1 MCPREPGS
9 GCLRDSPAGARCRQ
23 PWQRGSFPEPLSLLF
38 LRPLRDFKF
47 CLAANYLIPSG
58 SRGQALF
65 SHQVQR
71 DHTQI
76 GLHLCS
82 LVTSSQC
89 KIVSTQEGSKPDCQT
104 SLDLGIQ
111 ASLTQRVFLL
121 LWCFRGGS
129 LKINTVPGLS
139 YPMMRNP

>member
-1 MCPREPGS
+1 MQMSSVLGYMGS
-9 GCLRDSPAGARCRQ
+9 TLTKTH
-23 PWQRGSFPEPLSLLF
+23 FVF
-38 LRPLRDFKF
+38 YK
-47 CLAANYLIPSG
+47 
-58 SRGQALF
+58 
-65 SHQVQR
+65 
-71 DHTQI
+71 T
-76 GLHLCS
+76 
-82 LVTSSQC
+82 
-89 KIVSTQEGSKPDCQT
+89 VSTQEGSKPDCQT

>member
-1 MCPREPGS
+1 MPP
-9 GCLRDSPAGARCRQ
+9 GARLWL
-23 PWQRGSFPEPLSLLF
+23 PQRLTSRRSLQAAMATRVLPRAPLSAFPKTPQGLQ
-38 LRPLRDFKF
+38 F

-71 DHTQI
+71 DHTQT

-89 KIVSTQEGSKPDCQT
+89 KTVSTQEGSKPDCQT